1 MLLSENMNTLTKDWA
16 LKRIGRTPIIKA
28 DIFTKSKLHKIEK
41 VLLKYKAIIAIA
53 FLLLA
58 QFALYDFDIAEYTAT
73 NHHGANVK
81 IESIEMPEF
90 ESLSVYNYN

>member
-28 DIFTKSKLHKIEK
+28 DIFAKFRVGKIEK
-41 VLLKYKAIIAIA
+41 ILLKYKAIIALV

-58 QFALYDFDIAEYTAT
+58 QFALYDFDIAEYTTT
-73 NHHGANVK
+73 NHHGANAK
-81 IESIEMPEF
+81 IESTEIMELGSIPT
-90 ESLSVYNYN
+90 YNYN